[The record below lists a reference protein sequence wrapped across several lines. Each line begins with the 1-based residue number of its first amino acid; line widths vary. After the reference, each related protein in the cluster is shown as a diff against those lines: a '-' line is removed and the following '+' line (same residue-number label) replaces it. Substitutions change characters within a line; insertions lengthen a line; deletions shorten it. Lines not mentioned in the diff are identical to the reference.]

1 MIVLGDI
8 NNMGY
13 EERLSCCRQLAGV
26 LDVGDVEEKKE
37 VSQAFPDS
45 LFLSD
50 EDLQNLVSRCNDTTA
65 LQALY
70 HENRHR
76 VAQKPVLQQLFAG
89 RRQQLETMNSCIDY

>member
-13 EERLSCCRQLAGV
+13 AERQDCCMQLANALGV
-26 LDVGDVEEKKE
+26 NGVQEKKAI
-37 VSQAFPDS
+37 SPAFPDS

-50 EDLQNLVSRCNDTTA
+50 EDLQHLVSSCNDIAA

-76 VAQKPVLQQLFAG
+76 AEQKPLLQQLFAA
-89 RRQQLETMNSCIDY
+89 RQQQLKQ

>member
-1 MIVLGDI
+1 MIMLGDV

-13 EERLSCCRQLAGV
+13 AERQDCYRQLANALGV
-26 LDVGDVEEKKE
+26 DRVEEKKA
-37 VSQAFPDS
+37 VSPAFPDS

-70 HENRHR
+70 HENHHR

-89 RRQQLETMNSCIDY
+89 RQQQLER